1 MIPSNDIDNLHSSFS
16 QSTYAIII
24 DIDKTKLP
32 FSYEEAINNIR
43 HTILP
48 LQIKEITDKF
58 YVCTAETNKLV
69 NLYLAI
75 QKLSKLSWLQ
85 TSLITLKA
93 FKIEDI
99 SDFTNIIKKN

>member
-1 MIPSNDIDNLHSSFS
+1 MISSNDIDNLHSSFN

-24 DIDKTKLP
+24 DIDKANLP
-32 FSYEEAINNIR
+32 SSYEEAINNIR
-43 HTILP
+43 QAILP
-48 LQIKEITDKF
+48 LQFEGITDKF
-58 YVCTAETNKLV
+58 YLCRAETNQLAF
-69 NLYLAI
+69 LYLAI

-99 SDFTNIIKKN
+99 SDFTNLIKGN